1 MVVHQH
7 TVGINVPDMWPHL
20 LNGIVLVRMGLSAF
34 NGDGGP
40 FLIKWTSGAL
50 ATTAFLAIIVGT
62 CLNVGLEAFKQK
74 MHVLIYSL
82 GALLCISGTCDGVL
96 RARLASDETLA
107 RMRSA
112 RSLHDPT
119 VAMCIGFVLYQ
130 HVHDTQP
137 IAEHFHRLF
146 AEMIVTAGAV
156 QAMTIFVHSLLP
168 QSSEGAAYC
177 RGIYSGAWLL
187 CGFWMIHMALFLYC
201 ISEPGEPWVKRG
213 AHHLLFPGAEAN
225 DLASVQEKA
234 FSYLAIDLWLVG
246 LTLGGLAWRK
256 PFRYT
261 RVGTAPRATID
272 EDKALLAAEAGG
284 NA

>member
-1 MVVHQH
+1 MQPEGWLSEPARVVYVVVSVSTLVPIALMGRPKVAAAAGLTMAAVVVHQH

-119 VAMCIGFVLYQ
+119 VAMCIG
-130 HVHDTQP
+130 
-137 IAEHFHRLF
+137 
-146 AEMIVTAGAV
+146 
-156 QAMTIFVHSLLP
+156 
-168 QSSEGAAYC
+168 
-177 RGIYSGAWLL
+177 LL
-187 CGFWMIHMALFLYC
+187 CC
-201 ISEPGEPWVKRG
+201 ISTCTTRSR
-213 AHHLLFPGAEAN
+213 LRSTFT
-225 DLASVQEKA
+225 ASSPK
-234 FSYLAIDLWLVG
+234 
-246 LTLGGLAWRK
+246 
-256 PFRYT
+256 
-261 RVGTAPRATID
+261 
-272 EDKALLAAEAGG
+272 
-284 NA
+284 